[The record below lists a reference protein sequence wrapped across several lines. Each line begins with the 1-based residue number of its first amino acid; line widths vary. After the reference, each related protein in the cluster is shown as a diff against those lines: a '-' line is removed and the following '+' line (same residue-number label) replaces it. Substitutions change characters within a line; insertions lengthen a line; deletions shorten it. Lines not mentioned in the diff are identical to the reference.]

1 MISCIIGIF
10 SIRDHIDK
18 TDDRIKKKILDF
30 LTSFEIRIPL
40 ENDKNITVLI

>member
-10 SIRDHIDK
+10 SIRDHVDK

-30 LTSFEIRIPL
+30 LTSFEIRIPS
-40 ENDKNITVLI
+40 ENHKIISVLI